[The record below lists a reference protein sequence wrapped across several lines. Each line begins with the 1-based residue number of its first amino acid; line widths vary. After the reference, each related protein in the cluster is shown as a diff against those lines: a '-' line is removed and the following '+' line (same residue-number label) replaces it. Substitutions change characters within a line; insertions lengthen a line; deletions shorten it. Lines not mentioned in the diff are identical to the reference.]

1 MIFWAGHLQ
10 AQFECNDPLYVS
22 LPPNGTFTLIPED
35 LLSSGDLTGYT
46 TTLSQ
51 SIFTCDDLGSNNVTL
66 QIFENQ
72 ALVFECTSTVIVE
85 DKVNPIA
92 QCVSSLDVE
101 LNVDSY
107 YFFNFDE
114 LDNGSYDVCSPI
126 TYTFVPPF
134 IDCSSSNPTIVTM
147 VVTDA
152 SGNSSSCDVTVHWSP
167 YPNPTMNLACNAQ
180 ITVTVDASD
189 AVEIT
194 PDMVLEGGPYGCP
207 FQYEVEVR
215 ENNIPRPEPVV
226 TLADTNKTLFYFV
239 TDLNTGVMCWGEILV
254 ESEGDCGLPF
264 FICDTECHSA
274 PEGDCASGHNL
285 ADNVEWPCDLTI
297 PSNCELPD
305 ISYTPEYLV
314 EAGLATEQDASPAV
328 FNEACYQTS
337 SAYYDI
343 ITYHPGAVIIERNWA
358 IILWS
363 TGDVWEYVQYL
374 TVAGELATI
383 CDTLPWNAP
392 AGDCASGHTLT
403 DDVEWPA
410 DITISSVCYYPE
422 DLAMNEDVNPNDV
435 QPALLTDC
443 TPLYATYSDVITVI
457 DANTL
462 HIDRSWTV
470 LAAVTG
476 QTWTYVQ
483 EITVITN
490 TNASTVC
497 VMRENGEPIPG
508 VELIPGVITDNTGC
522 YTFDN
527 PAGIIVTP
535 VKDSPLQSGVNL
547 LDKILILEYLLGITE
562 LSPYQQYA
570 ADLSQSSAITA
581 LDVVMMNQLLDGT
594 LNPVFDHNWKFFE
607 RSTMSHSADIS
618 DPLHPHKFIG
628 VKMGDIDN
636 SYPLDGS
643 EPLQQI
649 NLSITDEILNKK
661 EVYEIPFLL
670 TKNERVT
677 GFAIKIEG
685 IDSDIHFLNV
695 SAPVL
700 PGFSMEDNVVIGPG
714 SVTINYIIPTELL
727 QYGVTLQSGTPL
739 FTLKMQ
745 PQENGI
751 LSESIALAESNDN
764 LLKPTDEEDA
774 LEFKFTWDK
783 VIVSGVFNPGSAL
796 PLSFYPNPVR
806 DEIHFNGFEPHAKG
820 TVSIVDASGR
830 VMAST
835 PLIPTWNIS
844 TLHEGMYYLRVGLES
859 GETYSAPMI
868 KLNP

>member
-1 MIFWAGHLQ
+1 MLFWAGHLQ
-10 AQFECNDPLYVS
+10 AQFECNNPLYVS
-22 LPPNGTFTLIPED
+22 LPPNGSFTLIPED
-35 LLSSGDLTGYT
+35 LLSAGDLTGYT

-51 SIFTCDDLGSNNVTL
+51 SVFTCDDLGSNNVTL

-72 ALVFECTSTVIVE
+72 SLVFECTSTVIVE
-85 DKVNPIA
+85 DKVNPVA
-92 QCVSSLDVE
+92 QCVSTLNVE
-101 LNVDSY
+101 LNVDGF

-126 TYTFVPPF
+126 TATFAPSM
-134 IDCSSSNPTIVTM
+134 IDCGSPNPTIVTM

-152 SGNSSSCDVTVHWSP
+152 SGNSSSCDVTVNWSP

-180 ITVTVDASD
+180 VTVTVDAGD

-226 TLADTNKTLFYFV
+226 TLADTNNVLFYFV

-264 FICDTECHSA
+264 FICDTQCHDA
-274 PEGDCASGHNL
+274 PEGDCDSGHTL
-285 ADNVEWPCDLTI
+285 ADNVEWPCDLTV

-314 EAGLATEQDASPAV
+314 EAGLATVENAFPTII
-328 FNEACYQTS
+328 NGACYPTDY
-337 SAYYDI
+337 AYYDVV
-343 ITYHPGAVIIERNWA
+343 YYNPGYILIERNWT
-358 IILWS
+358 IILWTS
-363 TGDVWEYVQYL
+363 GDVWEYVQHI
-374 TVAGELATI
+374 TINGELATI

-392 AGDCASGHTLT
+392 VGDCDSGHSST

-422 DLAMNEDVNPNDV
+422 DLAMNDSVNPNDV

-443 TPLYATYSDVITVI
+443 TPLYASYTDVIAVI

-462 HIDRSWTV
+462 HIDRTWTV
-470 LAAVTG
+470 LAGVTG
-476 QTWTYVQ
+476 ETWSYVQ

-508 VELIPGVITDNTGC
+508 VELIPGVVTDDTGC
-522 YTFDN
+522 HTFEN

-547 LDKILILEYLLGITE
+547 IDKILLLEYLLGITD
-562 LSPYQQYA
+562 LSQYQLYA
-570 ADLSQSSAITA
+570 ADLSQSSGVTT

-594 LNPVFDHNWKFFE
+594 LNPVFEHNWQFFE
-607 RSTMSHSADIS
+607 RSTQSHSADIS
-618 DPLHPHKFIG
+618 DPLHPYKFIG

-643 EPLQQI
+643 EPFQQI
-649 NLSITDEILNKK
+649 NLAITDEILNKK
-661 EVYEIPFLL
+661 EVYDVPFLL

-677 GFAIKIEG
+677 GFTIKIES
-685 IDSDIHFLNV
+685 IDSDIDFLDV
-695 SAPVL
+695 TAPEL
-700 PGFSMEDNVVIGPG
+700 PGFSMAENVVIGPG
-714 SVTINYIIPTELL
+714 SVTINWIIPTELL
-727 QYGVTLQSGTPL
+727 LYGVTLQSGTPL
-739 FTLKMQ
+739 FTVKMQ

-751 LSESIALAESNDN
+751 LSESIALVESHDN
-764 LLKPTDEEDA
+764 ILKPTNEEDPLA
-774 LEFKFTWDK
+774 IGFTWDK
-783 VIVSGVFNPGSAL
+783 VIVSSILNPGSAQ

-806 DEIHFNGFEPHAKG
+806 EDIHFNGFEPQAKG
-820 TVSIVDASGR
+820 TVSVVDASGR
-830 VMAST
+830 VLLSN
-835 PLIPTWNIS
+835 PLTPTWNVS
-844 TLHEGMYYLRVGLES
+844 SLQEGMYYLRVNLET
-859 GETYSAPMI
+859 GDTYSAPVI
-868 KLNP
+868 KLHP